1 MQQWLLIIDVN
12 LIYIN
17 YVDNLLNII
26 GDNDLSIYNE
36 YDERLKLSIILYRVS
51 KINPVTLSF
60 QLKQ

>member
-51 KINPVTLSF
+51 KINRVTLSF